1 VGLTDSLLYT
11 MTMRKPDFCA
21 AILALT
27 VLFGA
32 CQDHKSAA
40 EPLVTGTSSAPPRT
54 GIPAAGGNIS
64 AEKWLGK
71 WNGPEGTFLLL
82 SLNGNRYVVKIQSLD
97 SADTYEGVAA
107 ADGIEFT
114 RNGKTES
121 IHAGTGEDTGMKW
134 LLDKKNCLI
143 IHYGE
148 GFCYD

>member
-1 VGLTDSLLYT
+1 
-11 MTMRKPDFCA
+11 MTLKKLGFCV

-32 CQDHKSAA
+32 CQDRKSNA
-40 EPLVTGTSSAPPRT
+40 EPLATGSSTASPST
-54 GIPAAGGNIS
+54 AIPAAGGNIS

-82 SLNGNRYVVKIQSLD
+82 SQNGNRYMVKIQSLD
-97 SADTYEGVAA
+97 SFDTYEGVAT
-107 ADGIEFT
+107 ADAIQFT

-121 IHAGTGEDTGMKW
+121 IHVGNGEDTGMKW

-143 IHYGE
+143 IKYGE
-148 GFCYD
+148 GFCRD